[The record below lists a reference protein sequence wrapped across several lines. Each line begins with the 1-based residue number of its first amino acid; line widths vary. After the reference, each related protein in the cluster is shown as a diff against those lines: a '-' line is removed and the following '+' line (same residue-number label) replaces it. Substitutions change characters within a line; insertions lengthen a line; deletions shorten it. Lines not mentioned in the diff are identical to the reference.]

1 MTLHKRLSLLC
12 LAAGS
17 VLLTAQSAFAQAAPS
32 APAAPSAAPAAP
44 AAAAV
49 AAAIAPVAPA
59 EPPLNLHAI
68 TMFIIFVAITLVITY
83 WAAKRTKTA
92 TDFYAAGRGITG
104 LQNGLAIAGDYMS
117 AASFLGI
124 AALVYVNGFYG
135 LIYSVGWLVGWPII
149 LFLIAERL
157 RNLGKYTYADVAS
170 FRLRQGPVRTMAA
183 IGSLIV
189 VIWYLIGQA
198 VGAGQLL
205 HTLVPQISYRI
216 SIVIVGALIIIYVT
230 FGGMKATTWVQIIK
244 AGLLLGGAT
253 LMAIGV
259 MVHESFSFEKLF
271 ADAIADHP
279 KHELIMQSVV
289 PIGAKANPIESI
301 SLGLTLMFGTAGL
314 PHILMRFFTVGDA
327 KAARKSVLYG
337 TCFIGYFYVLTFI
350 IGFGAIVLVANNP
363 TYVADLAKSA
373 LALKGGGS
381 MPAVYLSHALGGD
394 FFLGFIA
401 AVAFATILA
410 VVSGLTLA
418 GASAL
423 SHDIYANVIKK
434 GKSTEAQEVWVSRLC
449 VIGLGIVAVLLG
461 IAFEKQNV
469 AYIVALTF
477 SVAAC
482 SNFPILVL
490 SVFWKGLTTR
500 GALMGGYTGIIGSI
514 VLLILGPTV
523 WTKVMGMGPAIFPFD
538 FPTFFLLPLVLV
550 VSYVFSVTDKSASG
564 QAEREAFAAQQIRSE
579 TGLGAE
585 VASAH

>member
-1 MTLHKRLSLLC
+1 
-12 LAAGS
+12 
-17 VLLTAQSAFAQAAPS
+17 V
-32 APAAPSAAPAAP
+32 
-44 AAAAV
+44 
-49 AAAIAPVAPA
+49 PV
-59 EPPLNLHAI
+59 NWHAI
-68 TMFIIFVAITLVITY
+68 VMFLIFVSITLGITY
-83 WAAKRTKTA
+83 WAATRTKTA

-124 AALVYVNGFYG
+124 AGLVYMNGFYG
-135 LIYSVGWLVGWPII
+135 LIYSVGWLVGWPVI

-170 FRLRQGPVRTMAA
+170 FRLKQGPVRTMAA
-183 IGSLIV
+183 IGSMVV

-205 HTLVPQISYRI
+205 HTLVPQMSYRQ
-216 SIVIVGALIIIYVT
+216 SIVIVGALIIVYVT

-244 AGLLLGGAT
+244 ACLLLGGAT

-259 MVHESFSFEKLF
+259 MMHSGFSFEKLF
-271 ADAIADHP
+271 AEAVNAHP
-279 KHELIMQSVV
+279 KHMDIMKSVV

-314 PHILMRFFTVGDA
+314 PHILMRFFTTTDA

-337 TCFIGYFYVLTFI
+337 TCFIGYFYILTFI
-350 IGFGAIVLVANNP
+350 IGFGAIVLVSGRP
-363 TYVADLAKSA
+363 EYVVDVTKNVLN
-373 LALKGGGS
+373 LKGGGS

-394 FFLGFIA
+394 YFLGFIA

-418 GASAL
+418 GASAI
-423 SHDIYANVIKK
+423 SHDIYANVIMK
-434 GKSTEAQEVWVSRLC
+434 GKATEKQEVWVSKMA
-449 VIGLGIVAVLLG
+449 VVVLGVVAVLLG
-461 IAFEKQNV
+461 MAFEKQNV

-482 SNFPILVL
+482 ANFPILVM
-490 SVFWKGLTTR
+490 SVFWGGLTTR
-500 GALMGGYTGIIGSI
+500 GAVLGGYTGIFGSI
-514 VLLILGPTV
+514 GLLIIGPTV
-523 WTKVMGMGPAIFPFD
+523 WTKVLEMGPPIFPYD
-538 FPTFFLLPLVLV
+538 FPTFIVLPAVLI
-550 VSYVFSVTDKSASG
+550 VSWIASVTDNSESANK
-564 QAEREAFAAQQIRSE
+564 ERAAFHAQKVRSE